1 MSKVNVSDGV
11 PKIVSAGTRSSA
23 ILYVASRLPALTET
37 FVYREMLGLRSAN
50 RVVLGAGV
58 RAAKQSFV
66 DDPVM
71 IHFAREVYVA
81 YSIRTLLTLPMALA
95 SHPGVFAGAFSD
107 TFRADHANLKER
119 AKHLLQAVAGIG
131 LGWRCRNKGV
141 GHVHAHMAH
150 VPATVALYAART
162 LGARFSFTG
171 HAADLFVQRSGLRF
185 KLEQADFVACISL
198 WHREFYNEVL
208 SLPPEKTP
216 IVRCSVALPKEGS
229 EARKEIVVVG
239 RLIRKKGID
248 LLIQAFAEANL
259 PQWRL
264 RIIGEGPE
272 RSALERLAFQSGLG
286 DRISIEGAK
295 PHSYCL
301 DAISHAGMF
310 ALPCRTALDGD
321 RDGIPVVLME
331 AMAAARPVVSGDL
344 PSIRELISDGATGIL
359 VRPDRVD
366 DLTSAIERIA
376 GDEGLA
382 TALGAAAREH
392 VASEFSDEVNLAR
405 LENAFDHVRMLA
417 LAED

>member
-1 MSKVNVSDGV
+1 MPKVNLKAGV
-11 PKIVSAGTRSSA
+11 PRIVSAGARNCA
-23 ILYVASRLPALTET
+23 ILYVASRLPELTET

-50 RVVLGAGV
+50 RTVLGAGV
-58 RAAKQSFV
+58 RAARPGFF

-71 IHFAREVYVA
+71 VHFAREVYVA
-81 YSIRTLLTLPMALA
+81 YSIQTLLTLPMALA
-95 SHPGVFAGAFSD
+95 NHSGVFAGALND
-107 TFRADHANLKER
+107 TFRADHGNFKER
-119 AKHLLQAVAGIG
+119 AKHLLQALAGIG
-131 LGWRCRNKGV
+131 LGWRCRNQGV
-141 GHVHAHMAH
+141 RHVHAHMAH

-162 LGARFSFTG
+162 LGAGFSFTG

-198 WHREFYNEVL
+198 WHRGFYNEVL
-208 SLPPEKTP
+208 SLPLEKTP
-216 IVRCSVALPKEGS
+216 IVRCSVALPNEHN
-229 EARKEIVVVG
+229 EVRKEIVVVA

-248 LLIQAFAEANL
+248 LLIHAFAEANL

-272 RSALERLAFQSGLG
+272 RRSLERLALETGSGE
-286 DRISIEGAK
+286 RISFEGAR
-295 PHSYCL
+295 PHPYCL

-331 AMAAARPVVSGDL
+331 AMAAARPVISGDL
-344 PSIRELISDGATGIL
+344 PSIRDLVSDGTTGIL

-366 DLTSAIERIA
+366 DLISAIERIA

-382 TALGAAAREH
+382 MALGAKAREH

-405 LENAFDHVRMLA
+405 LENAFDNARMLA
-417 LAED
+417 